1 VSYHTVAGELS
12 VRGESPGGGV
22 SPGGGPTLREVLAM
36 ATDVVAGPR
45 GTWGSPLRTGFEL
58 VDRVLDGGFR
68 QHDLVLLGGAP
79 GVGKTIAALQIA
91 RCAAT
96 DGHQVVYASY
106 EHDELTMLGRLLA
119 LELGDLATPENAVEV
134 DRLRKVVVDAT
145 AGFRRLDEV
154 VDSEPLIRQAV
165 AAVNSYGGG
174 FRLVRASG
182 ATTDIAA
189 LEDSVRATDAEGAEL
204 LVVDYLQKVAVS
216 PEPADEAEK
225 ITRSAEGLK
234 DLALRRGVAVLALVA
249 ADWEGVRSGRVRL
262 HHLRGSSALAYE
274 CDVAILLNEKHR
286 AVSKVHLAYDPVRAE
301 QFHRQVVF
309 SIEKNRGGPA
319 MVDLEFRK
327 DFEHYRFDP
336 LGSYLAERLTDDRF
350 GE

>member
-1 VSYHTVAGELS
+1 LVTELRSSSAGAAGGQNTGTILS
-12 VRGESPGGGV
+12 
-22 SPGGGPTLREVLAM
+22 LREALAM
-36 ATDVVAGPR
+36 ARERPIGEAGS
-45 GTWGSPLRTGFEL
+45 WGSPLRSGFGL
-58 VDRVLDGGFR
+58 IDRVLDGGFR

-96 DGHQVVYASY
+96 DGRQVVYASF

-145 AGFRRLDEV
+145 AGFRRLDDV
-154 VDSEPLIRQAV
+154 VDTEPLIRRAV
-165 AAVNSYGGG
+165 DAVNSYGD
-174 FRLVRASG
+174 RLRLFRASG
-182 ATTDIAA
+182 AATDVAA
-189 LEDSVRATDAEGAEL
+189 LEDSVWAAGAPGAEL
-204 LVVDYLQKVAVS
+204 LVVDYLQKVAVR

-225 ITRSAEGLK
+225 VTRSAEGLK
-234 DLALRRGVAVLALVA
+234 DLALRRDVAVLAIVA
-249 ADWEGVRSGRVRL
+249 ADWDGVRSGRVQL

-274 CDVAILLNEKHR
+274 CDVAIMLNEKHR

-301 QFHRQVVF
+301 QFHRQAVF

-336 LGSYLAERLTDDRF
+336 VGSYLTERLTDDRYAD
-350 GE
+350 